1 MLSATPFETAYFCSS
16 YVGAWVGQALIAES
30 IGDPEAMDLFRV
42 TVSMENNTVHSEGL
56 IGYGHWVCK
65 MLLRHA
71 KAKK

>member
-1 MLSATPFETAYFCSS
+1 M
-16 YVGAWVGQALIAES
+16 GQALIAES

-71 KAKK
+71 QAKK